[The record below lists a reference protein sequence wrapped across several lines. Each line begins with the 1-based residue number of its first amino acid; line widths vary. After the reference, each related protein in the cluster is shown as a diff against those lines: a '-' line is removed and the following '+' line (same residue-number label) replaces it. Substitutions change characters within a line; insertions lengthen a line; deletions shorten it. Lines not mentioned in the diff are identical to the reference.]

1 MVQQNTLLDLLQS
14 EIKKLEAG
22 GKGTSASELE
32 SYKVDM
38 LQERRKAE
46 RGLSSGHSSSASLSS
61 SYAGLNPAV
70 ALIMSRHHDE
80 EGDGEGDGESS
91 SGRGSQS
98 R

>member
-1 MVQQNTLLDLLQS
+1 LVQQNSLLDLLQS

-46 RGLSSGHSSSASLSS
+46 RGFGSTHTSSASLSS

-80 EGDGEGDGESS
+80 EGEGDSS
-91 SGRGSQS
+91 SGRGSKS